1 MFGYVI
7 TNCKA
12 LTPEQQQRFRALYCG
27 MCHTLHVRYGN
38 LGRFTLSYDM
48 TFLATVL
55 SALYEPEETVGR
67 ERCLPHPTKPH
78 EYALNPA
85 MEYAVDL
92 NVALAY
98 HKCAD
103 NWQDDHNPAFAVAK
117 GLLTR
122 AYRRACEYQ
131 PEKCASIANWMDGI
145 REIEKRGDE
154 MIDPPLNLTGRM
166 LGELFSWKQDHW
178 SEELRRMG
186 DGLGRF
192 IYFMDAYDDLEKD
205 LRRNKFNP
213 LKSIRQQQNFEELCK
228 DALTLMMADCADAF
242 ECLPIVR
249 DADLIRNVLYS
260 GVWSKYNYIQSRKE
274 ESAKSSKA
282 VSKGAQ

>member
-27 MCHTLHVRYGN
+27 MCHTLHTRYGN
-38 LGRFTLSYDM
+38 VGRFTLSYDM
-48 TFLATVL
+48 TFLAMVL

-67 ERCLPHPTKPH
+67 ERCLPHPAKPH
-78 EYALNPA
+78 EYVLNPA

-103 NWQDDHNPAFAVAK
+103 NWQDDHNPAFAATK
-117 GLLTR
+117 GLLSR
-122 AYRRACEYQ
+122 AYRRTCGYQ
-131 PEKCASIANWMDGI
+131 PQKCAAIQAWMDGI
-145 REIEKRGDE
+145 REIEKRD
-154 MIDPPLNLTGRM
+154 
-166 LGELFSWKQDHW
+166 DHW

-205 LRRNKFNP
+205 VRRDKFNP
-213 LKSIRQQQNFEELCK
+213 LKSIRQQENYEALCR
-228 DALTLMMADCADAF
+228 DALTMMMADCADAF

-249 DADLIRNVLYS
+249 DADLIRNILYS
-260 GVWSKYNYIQSRKE
+260 GVWAKYNYIQSKKE
-274 ESAKSSKA
+274 KSAKSSKA